1 MNKIL
6 NFPMEISA
14 GGKKYEGNNS
24 SCTKQEKDE
33 EKVKISFA
41 PFLHIFAPSNVRM
54 WSDLIKDRKDNN
66 ISIFKN

>member
-54 WSDLIKDRKDNN
+54 
-66 ISIFKN
+66 